1 MATGLIPQRQ
11 ASSRPGGTC
20 RGPGGTLSAFCAA
33 QVRRMGGRLRGEPRG
48 RLGRY
53 GWELQGAPAAHPAD
67 LRRPR
72 PGDDQPRRRPA
83 VLGANSDLAP
93 SSLGRYIVT
102 LRQVLDFAEV
112 EPNPA
117 RDKRVKLPRVESP
130 EIEPPSGEQV
140 EASSPTSRSV
150 VVFRCG
156 YSSRPGCGSVNSPSS
171 SGGTSTSPAAASAS
185 VGARRPRA
193 AAGWQCPPG

>member
-1 MATGLIPQRQ
+1 M
-11 ASSRPGGTC
+11 
-20 RGPGGTLSAFCAA
+20 
-33 QVRRMGGRLRGEPRG
+33 
-48 RLGRY
+48 
-53 GWELQGAPAAHPAD
+53 
-67 LRRPR
+67 
-72 PGDDQPRRRPA
+72 
-83 VLGANSDLAP
+83 LGANSDLAP

-156 YSSRPGCGSVNSPSS
+156 
-171 SGGTSTSPAAASAS
+171 T
-185 VGARRPRA
+185 RA
-193 AAGWQCPPG
+193 DRDAGR